1 MINRDDFPSVT
12 LQVMNDHCDEVWFC
26 KFSHDGK
33 YLATGS
39 KDGCMIIWDVD
50 PITNKLTLNKTYE
63 DHTCGVGHIAW
74 SPDNRYVIVCGTEEC
89 TEVWIWDIEV
99 SFCKVPLKASL
110 NINTLSNRFVLYS
123 NLAIKKNKV
132 LKKRMNNNHDDS
144 LTCAAWLPDGQH
156 FVTGGIKGQF
166 YYCVS

>member
-1 MINRDDFPSVT
+1 
-12 LQVMNDHCDEVWFC
+12 MNDHCDEVWFC

-39 KDGCMIIWDVD
+39 KDGCMIVWDVD
-50 PITNKLTLNKTYE
+50 PLTYKLTLNKTYE

-99 SFCKVPLKASL
+99 SSL
-110 NINTLSNRFVLYS
+110 ATTLFWPTSSLS
-123 NLAIKKNKV
+123 L
-132 LKKRMNNNHDDS
+132 S
-144 LTCAAWLPDGQH
+144 LTACDCR
-156 FVTGGIKGQF
+156 TR
-166 YYCVS
+166 C